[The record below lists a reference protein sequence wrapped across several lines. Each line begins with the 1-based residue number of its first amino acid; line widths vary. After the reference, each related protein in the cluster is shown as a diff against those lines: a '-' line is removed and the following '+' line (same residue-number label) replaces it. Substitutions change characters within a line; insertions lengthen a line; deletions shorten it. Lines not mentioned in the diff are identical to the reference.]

1 MKNKYDI
8 ICMALKSAP
17 KYNNNSVLLTNDLCS
32 RYQVGNADRVIVQN
46 IASVALDAVAS
57 GETDFILAQ
66 TLG

>member
-17 KYNNNSVLLTNDLCS
+17 NYNNDSVLLTNDLCS
-32 RYQVGNADRVIVQN
+32 RYQVGSNDRVIVQN
-46 IASVALDAVAS
+46 IVAVALDAAAS